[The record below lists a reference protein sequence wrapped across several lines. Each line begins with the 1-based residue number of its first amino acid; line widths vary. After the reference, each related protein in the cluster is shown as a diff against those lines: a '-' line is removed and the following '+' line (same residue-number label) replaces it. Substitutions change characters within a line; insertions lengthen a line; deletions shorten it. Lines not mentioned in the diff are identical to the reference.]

1 MLFSVASV
9 IALAAST
16 RAAPIA
22 ASLQAVEAALS
33 LPNTTQTNDVVFY
46 YQNGNAGACGLY
58 SQDSD
63 LVVGLPYEFYNQT
76 GMVSSYCGAYM
87 VIKGVQTNKT
97 VTARVADASATNN
110 TLSLSV
116 ATWRALDGDA
126 GLETVKWRFA
136 NATETDKAKEAL
148 DNDNSEE
155 TTTTARAASTTAARA
170 AAATTTTKKE
180 EPKTTAAAPKTT
192 TTTSEYVAP
201 TTTSSVE
208 YTPESTSQY
217 VAPTTTTTT
226 SEWVAPT
233 TTTTEAPQA
242 TQQSY
247 QSDSSASSGSYSGT
261 ATYFYQGGAA
271 GNCGIVHSDSDY
283 IVALTTSMYSGGSHC
298 GQGVHICSTST
309 GRCVDATVADSCPS
323 CSSSGDLDLSEAA
336 FNAIASPS
344 DGVTSISW
352 SFN

>member
-9 IALAAST
+9 LALAAST

-22 ASLQAVEAALS
+22 ASLAAVEAALS
-33 LPNTTQTNDVVFY
+33 LPNTTQTNDAVFY
-46 YQNGNAGACGLY
+46 HQNGNAGACGLY
-58 SQDSD
+58 SQDTD
-63 LVVGLPYEFYNQT
+63 LVVGLPYEFYNET
-76 GMVSSYCGAYM
+76 GLVSPYCGTYL
-87 VIKGVQTNKT
+87 VIRGVKTNKT

-126 GLETVKWRFA
+126 GLKTVKWRFA
-136 NATETDKAKEAL
+136 NATETEEAKKALES
-148 DNDNSEE
+148 DDI
-155 TTTTARAASTTAARA
+155 TTAAAPSTTAARA
-170 AAATTTTKKE
+170 A
-180 EPKTTAAAPKTT
+180 TTAAAPTTTTT

-201 TTTSSVE
+201 TTTTTTSEYVAPTTTQEPE
-208 YTPESTSQY
+208 YTPESTTQY
-217 VAPTTTTTT
+217 VASTTTTTT

-233 TTTTEAPQA
+233 TTTTEQAAQA

-344 DGVTSISW
+344 DGVTPISW
-352 SFN
+352 SFS

>member
-9 IALAAST
+9 LALAAST

-22 ASLQAVEAALS
+22 ASLAAVEAALS
-33 LPNTTQTNDVVFY
+33 LPNTTQTNEAVFY

-63 LVVGLPYEFYNQT
+63 LVVGLPYEFYNET
-76 GMVSSYCGAYM
+76 GLVSPYCGKYI
-87 VIKGVQTNKT
+87 VVRGVQTNKT
-97 VTARVADASATNN
+97 VTARVADASATNG
-110 TLSLSV
+110 TLSMSV
-116 ATWRALDGDA
+116 AAWRAIDGDS
-126 GLETVKWRFA
+126 GLKTVKWRFA
-136 NATETDKAKEAL
+136 NATETEEAKAAL
-148 DNDNSEE
+148 ESDDE
-155 TTTTARAASTTAARA
+155 TTTVAAAPSTTARAATTAAARTTT
-170 AAATTTTKKE
+170 AATTTSE
-180 EPKTTAAAPKTT
+180 YVAPTTT

-201 TTTSSVE
+201 TTTTTTAE
-208 YTPESTSQY
+208 WTPESTSEY

-233 TTTTEAPQA
+233 TTTEQPQA
-242 TQQSY
+242 TQQQSY

-261 ATYFYQGGAA
+261 ATYFFQGGAA
-271 GNCGIVHSDSDY
+271 GNCGTVHSDSDY

-344 DGVTSISW
+344 DGVTPISW
-352 SFN
+352 SFS